1 MITVH
6 LSSRSVK
13 RYSDEVAYPAKTDR
27 GTILAAAVEQIEREG
42 LRGLSLRSLAASL
55 GLTPNALYRYFADR
69 AVLESALAGEVS
81 RFLHVAMQRAVRKD
95 DPEQTIRGIARAY
108 LAFARKQPN
117 LYELLLMP
125 CDVEDEGASLHEGLW
140 NFVVEHVSALTGPR
154 HANEASVALWAYL
167 HGIAQ
172 LEAIK
177 VFGTEKPG
185 KTFDFGL
192 DAWLM
197 AASASFLKKT

>member
-1 MITVH
+1 M
-6 LSSRSVK
+6 
-13 RYSDEVAYPAKTDR
+13 
-27 GTILAAAVEQIEREG
+27 AAVEQLEQQG

-69 AVLESALAGEVS
+69 AVLESALVGEVS
-81 RFLHVAMQRAVRKD
+81 RLLQAAMQRAVRRN

-108 LAFARKQPN
+108 LAFARKRPK
-117 LYELLLMP
+117 LYELLLLP
-125 CDVEDEGASLHEGLW
+125 CEIEGEGAAFHEDLW

-154 HANEASVALWAYL
+154 HADEASVALWAYL

-177 VFGTEKPG
+177 VVGAEKNG
-185 KTFDFGL
+185 RTFHFGL
-192 DAWLM
+192 DAWLV
-197 AASASFLKKT
+197 AASASSRKNT